1 MPTLE
6 KRSRVFKPY
15 AKTIAPPKQIY
26 SSKVHTDAKKGRLI
40 EGLRDKSQRMLTV
53 PSPRD
58 SIEYISD

>member
-15 AKTIAPPKQIY
+15 AKTIAPPKHIY